1 MYMRGSN
8 CTALNRKILVFWI
21 GGIKGGVHL
30 QCMRGGRTHW
40 FDCILTTLEGTYIDL
55 RQGSH

>member
-8 CTALNRKILVFWI
+8 CIPLNRKILVFWI
-21 GGIKGGVHL
+21 GGKGGVPL
-30 QCMRGGRTHW
+30 QCMRGGCTHW

>member
-8 CTALNRKILVFWI
+8 CIALNRKILVFWI
-21 GGIKGGVHL
+21 GGKGGVHL

-40 FDCILTTLEGTYIDL
+40 FDCILTTLEGTYIDP